1 MKYTPSPSKIGTLSV
16 DEADSTLIV
25 DETNNRLGI
34 GTPNPAKK
42 FHVVGDPAA
51 RSAGSLLYASNQPV
65 IIEDDNRP
73 GIQLIGSV
81 NNIGII
87 EFADDSHANAGTIN
101 FDHST
106 DLMRFGFADDPQV
119 VWFDASGNIF
129 ADGGLRVA
137 SKLIEVANA
146 TTGTP
151 SGDAGL
157 IVERGDSDNAAIIWD
172 ESRDEFV
179 IGTTSATGAS
189 TGDLTVTR
197 GNLSVERIGAGTEQA
212 QAKIHAIND
221 IAASPSHSTNA
232 VAIIEDDNRPAL
244 QFVGSAS
251 NIAMIQFGDNAAA
264 DSGMVYY
271 DHGTDKLRVNAG
283 GNSDRLTVDSSGD
296 VVAAGDITAQ
306 GGNMTIAG
314 AAPKLT
320 IGDAGE
326 EDTLLIFDGAA
337 VDYRIGLDDGTDTLE
352 IGAGSAHGTTAA
364 IVVTSAGELSKI
376 GQDTPLDAE
385 VLTWDQTAGVVKWA
399 AAAGGA
405 TADDENTILH
415 CEIFAG

>member
-1 MKYTPSPSKIGTLSV
+1 M
-16 DEADSTLIV
+16 
-25 DETNNRLGI
+25 
-34 GTPNPAKK
+34 
-42 FHVVGDPAA
+42 
-51 RSAGSLLYASNQPV
+51 
-65 IIEDDNRP
+65 
-73 GIQLIGSV
+73 
-81 NNIGII
+81 
-87 EFADDSHANAGTIN
+87 
-101 FDHST
+101 
-106 DLMRFGFADDPQV
+106 
-119 VWFDASGNIF
+119 
-129 ADGGLRVA
+129 
-137 SKLIEVANA
+137 
-146 TTGTP
+146 
-151 SGDAGL
+151 
-157 IVERGDSDNAAIIWD
+157 
-172 ESRDEFV
+172 
-179 IGTTSATGAS
+179 
-189 TGDLTVTR
+189 
-197 GNLSVERIGAGTEQA
+197 
-212 QAKIHAIND
+212 
-221 IAASPSHSTNA
+221 
-232 VAIIEDDNRPAL
+232 AIIEDDNRPAL